1 MAEESK
7 VPWQGASPGY
17 AGWLPNVRSHL
28 SFSMIG
34 ASRRAEAYTR
44 AYKQAPK
51 SEAKDASI
59 AGPKRLVLA
68 LERRVSNDYPWFT
81 PIVAHF
87 RRDLVHYWLLD
98 AETRKTG
105 VPTKNLD
112 GRVESEAD
120 RQGMLVGS
128 VHVMPYGQV
137 RADDTPDHD
146 AEKQQLGVLASIELK
161 LANAPFDPTNHQLD
175 TLRSEIL
182 ELAGSTNGRVEIR
195 FALMRT
201 GEVRLW
207 YAEGALETLGT
218 EAAGLIAE
226 QAYFFLKDIVHDHT
240 HHEPSS
246 DQITPLVRTDIKDE
260 EDHSG
265 EIAWRRETLW
275 SLSRE
280 IERLNRDGSLV
291 SFRRSLGVIAYADA
305 FQQALMGH
313 IRKKNNP
320 ATFEMVPEVH
330 RYDFGHLKDSIKASI
345 DVAAAKKAQTIQLTV
360 AFIATFLSAVS
371 VVGSMVSAQNGSL
384 SRLGGELGDGKIL
397 LQSGQILIWLFAL
410 NPFAT
415 GTIAALLMLGAVSLW
430 LTDGR
435 AGIFNPF
442 QRVLSQSF
450 RAASVSIS
458 ASPQWQLFWDRT
470 LHWVAIM
477 ATLACTVGLMRFVN
491 FALQG

>member
-1 MAEESK
+1 MTEETK
-7 VPWQGASPGY
+7 VPWQGTSPSY
-17 AGWLPNVRSHL
+17 AGWVPNVRSHL

-44 AYKQAPK
+44 SYKPVQK
-51 SEAKDASI
+51 GEAKGAT
-59 AGPKRLVLA
+59 PKRLVLA
-68 LERRVSNDYPWFT
+68 LERRVSNDYPWLT

-87 RRDLVHYWLLD
+87 RRDLVHFWLLD

-105 VPTKNLD
+105 VPTKKPN
-112 GRVESEAD
+112 GSVEPEQD

-128 VHVMPYGQV
+128 VHIMPYSQA
-137 RADDTPDHD
+137 RADDDAPDHA
-146 AEKQQLGVLASIELK
+146 AEKRQLGLLAQIEHK
-161 LANAPFDPTNHQLD
+161 LATAPFDPTNDQLD
-175 TLRSEIL
+175 ALRSEVL
-182 ELAGSTNGRVEIR
+182 ELAGSTNGRVEVR

-207 YAEGALETLGT
+207 YAKGALATLGV

-246 DQITPLVRTDIKDE
+246 DQITPLVRTDIKDDE
-260 EDHSG
+260 EHSG

-280 IERLNRDGSLV
+280 IERLNRDGSLI

-313 IRKKNNP
+313 VRKDDDP
-320 ATFEMVPEVH
+320 AAFQTVPELH

-384 SRLGGELGDGKIL
+384 PRPDGALGDGKIL
-397 LQSGQILIWLFAL
+397 LQSGQMLIWLFAL
-410 NPFAT
+410 NPFTT

-458 ASPQWQLFWDRT
+458 VSPRWQLFWDRT
-470 LHWVAIM
+470 LHMVAIA
-477 ATLACTVGLMRFVN
+477 ATLACTVGLVSFVN